1 MRILLKIQIIQI
13 IGALSQRAIYNPV
26 KQWHHE
32 TMEERRTI
40 QDMQTP
46 RPDKPQEIN
55 PSMAVLQEVRAA
67 LADLREVI
75 ERGGTEQEMAKTLKA
90 AAVLALA
97 AELVGGKGSTQAAA
111 SILKLAAGD
120 DPTEGEQVI
129 ITRRIVDDRHP
140 D

>member
-1 MRILLKIQIIQI
+1 
-13 IGALSQRAIYNPV
+13 
-26 KQWHHE
+26 
-32 TMEERRTI
+32 
-40 QDMQTP
+40 
-46 RPDKPQEIN
+46 
-55 PSMAVLQEVRAA
+55 MAVLQEVRAA
-67 LADLREVI
+67 LADLQEVI

-120 DPTEGEQVI
+120 DQMDGEQVI
-129 ITRRIVDDRHP
+129 ITRRIVDDRHA